1 MTSLDFLKALSILV
15 FLILLIN
22 QELKI
27 LTPFRTSTILI
38 NLKTPFLSK
47 LFISLRRDFVNN
59 GEVHLRVIVLGF
71 VRLLLININTSAM
84 FY

>member
-1 MTSLDFLKALSILV
+1 V

-22 QELKI
+22 RELKI

-47 LFISLRRDFVNN
+47 PFISLRRDSVNN
-59 GEVHLRVIVLGF
+59 GKVHLKAIVLGF
-71 VRLLLININTSAM
+71 IRLLLININISTM